1 MPYVNKIEIMG
12 NLGRDPEL
20 RYMPDGRAVTNVSV
34 AVQKTWNDRETGK
47 AKERTEWFT
56 VVLYGGQA
64 ETVCRLMSAGDC
76 LQVWGEIQSRRV
88 QGRDGSEKTVYEVIA
103 KEMQIIRTAPREKV
117 SGGIHDMMKSPAG
130 EPVQK

>member
-34 AVQKTWNDRETGK
+34 AVQKTWTDRETGK

-56 VVLYGGQA
+56 VVLYG
-64 ETVCRLMSAGDC
+64 R
-76 LQVWGEIQSRRV
+76 
-88 QGRDGSEKTVYEVIA
+88 
-103 KEMQIIRTAPREKV
+103 
-117 SGGIHDMMKSPAG
+117 SGGNRLQADECGRLFAG
-130 EPVQK
+130 GG